1 MFQTVRH
8 YWGSGRGKVTAR
20 LFLFEL
26 LVVVVGVL
34 IAQGLADNVQQRS
47 NLARMEA
54 ERSRVRFEL
63 EGANSAFQSWRVAVP
78 CLDQRMTQIMR
89 GARPTTD
96 LMRRPRFPTLGYA
109 APTTEVLD
117 LIGKRY
123 GTAEKNRLN
132 WIADNAANANPVIA
146 SIISKWGR
154 LTLVDPSFGTV
165 TESDRRE
172 ARLAAAD
179 IKAQLRAMEVLSTDG
194 AQLLT
199 KMGIDARNRNEP
211 GHGPAKSCAAIWASG
226 RLDPP
231 LAVR

>member
-1 MFQTVRH
+1 MFRTVRH
-8 YWGSGRGKVTAR
+8 WWGSGRGKLTAR

-34 IAQGLADNVQQRS
+34 IAQALAENVQQRTD
-47 NLARMEA
+47 LAQMEA

-63 EGANSAFQSWRVAVP
+63 EATNSGFQSWRVAVP
-78 CLDQRMTQIMR
+78 CLDQRMTQIMQ
-89 GARPTTD
+89 GARPTVD
-96 LMRRPRFPTLGYA
+96 LIRRPRFPTLGYA
-109 APTTEVLD
+109 APSTEVLD
-117 LIGKRY
+117 LIGRRY
-123 GTAEKNRLN
+123 GRAEKSQLN
-132 WIADNAANANPVIA
+132 WIAENAANATPVIA

-154 LTLVDPSFGTV
+154 LTLVDPSLGTV

-172 ARLAAAD
+172 ARFAAAD

-194 AQLLT
+194 AQVLT
-199 KMGIDARNRNEP
+199 SMGIGARNRNEP

-231 LAVR
+231 LAMR

>member
-8 YWGSGRGKVTAR
+8 WWGSGHGKVTAR

-26 LVVVVGVL
+26 FVVIAGVL

-54 ERSRVRFEL
+54 ERSRVRFDF

-89 GARPTTD
+89 GARSTTD

-165 TESDRRE
+165 TESDLRE

-211 GHGPAKSCAAIWASG
+211 GYGPAKSCAAIWASG

>member
-1 MFQTVRH
+1 MFHTVRH
-8 YWGSGRGKVTAR
+8 WWGNGRGRDTAR

-47 NLARMEA
+47 NFARMEA

-78 CLDQRMTQIMR
+78 CLDQRMTQVMQGMQLATIS
-89 GARPTTD
+89 
-96 LMRRPRFPTLGYA
+96 MRRPRFPSFDYA
-109 APTTEVLD
+109 PPTTEVMD

-123 GTAEKNRLN
+123 GTREKNRLK
-132 WIADNAANANPVIA
+132 WIAANSANANPVIA
-146 SIISKWGR
+146 SIITKWGR
-154 LTLVDPSFGTV
+154 LMLVDPINGPV

-179 IKAQLRAMEVLSTDG
+179 IRAQLRAMEVLSTD
-194 AQLLT
+194 ATRALVA
-199 KMGIDARNRNEP
+199 MGIGARNRNEP

-231 LAVR
+231 LTMR

>member
-1 MFQTVRH
+1 MFHTVRH
-8 YWGSGRGKVTAR
+8 WWGSGHGKITSR

-34 IAQGLADNVQQRS
+34 IAQELADNFQQRS

-63 EGANSAFQSWRVAVP
+63 EGANSGFQSWHVAVP
-78 CLDQRMTQIMR
+78 CLDQRMTQIMQ
-89 GARPTTD
+89 GARPTID
-96 LMRRPRFPTLGYA
+96 LMRRPRFPTLSYA

-123 GTAEKNRLN
+123 GTVEKNRLD

-165 TESDRRE
+165 TEFDRRE

-194 AQLLT
+194 AEVLT
-199 KMGIDARNRNEP
+199 KMGIGARNRNEP